1 MKKLTFLFLGGAKRV
16 SFGRLLLKACGDAG
30 VEGRIVGYELSAR
43 SPIASLGTVVEGLRW
58 GDPAIFDHIDSTVDS
73 HSVDA
78 VVPFVDQAVGIAAR
92 YRTRTGG
99 AVFAPVG
106 KAEDAERMFDKIA
119 AAEFFERVGIA
130 IPRTYRPGDPCLR
143 LIAKPRFGSA
153 SQGIECINSLQRLS
167 GLY

>member
-1 MKKLTFLFLGGAKRV
+1 MITKMKKLTFLFLGGAKRV

-78 VVPFVDQAVGIAAR
+78 LALPRATAHALAAR
-92 YRTRTGG
+92 CSH
-99 AVFAPVG
+99 PW
-106 KAEDAERMFDKIA
+106 
-119 AAEFFERVGIA
+119 
-130 IPRTYRPGDPCLR
+130 
-143 LIAKPRFGSA
+143 AKPRMQNGCSTK
-153 SQGIECINSLQRLS
+153 
-167 GLY
+167 